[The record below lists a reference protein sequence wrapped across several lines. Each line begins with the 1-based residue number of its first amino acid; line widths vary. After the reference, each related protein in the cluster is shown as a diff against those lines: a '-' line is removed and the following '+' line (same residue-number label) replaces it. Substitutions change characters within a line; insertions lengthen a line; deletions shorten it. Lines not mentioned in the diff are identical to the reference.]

1 MIYFD
6 AAYIAKCYLNEP
18 GTDKV
23 IALAERS
30 DGLCSCEFGRLE
42 FFSVLHRHLR
52 QGHLARRHISR
63 VVKNFELDEK
73 EGVWH
78 WLPVTSGLLRDIC
91 ARVGDLP
98 KDVLLRAGDALHL
111 GCASENGFK
120 EIYTSDSYMLACAPH
135 FDLAGINVLSEVEAV
150 LYEPGN
156 WRSLWRSA

>member
-1 MIYFD
+1 LIYFD

-18 GTDKV
+18 GADKV

-111 GCASENGFK
+111 GCWLARR
-120 EIYTSDSYMLACAPH
+120 TSTWPGST
-135 FDLAGINVLSEVEAV
+135 FSEVEAV